1 MSDEPT
7 SVHAAESVVPQD
19 KAEQVAAI
27 IFEAI
32 RRDIGQLHAEVAGI
46 RSTATGV
53 QTELAL
59 LAHKADVQRARTDLQ
74 ARIGRVERWL
84 LVGFGLLAG
93 LLAGLVI
100 AALHYLPPVG
110 HS

>member
-1 MSDEPT
+1 MMTGQDVPGIALTDQPT
-7 SVHAAESVVPQD
+7 MDCDRGVLAADLVPQD
-19 KAEQVAAI
+19 KAERVAAI

-32 RRDIGQLHAEVAGI
+32 RRDIGQLRAEVAGI

-84 LVGFGLLAG
+84 LVGFGLLAR
-93 LLAGLVI
+93 
-100 AALHYLPPVG
+100 
-110 HS
+110 